1 MESLE
6 GFKVGHWM
14 DINPTL
20 FVFFTND
27 WLDNTFE
34 MDDLCIEVV
43 KIHSIYKCSQNAQWM
58 NNAKMKN
65 YCKKV
70 VYPMVYGIQ
79 RFPYDYDHIKHIL

>member
-6 GFKVGHWM
+6 SSKVRHWM
-14 DINPTL
+14 DIISTL
-20 FVFFTND
+20 FVPFTND

-58 NNAKMKN
+58 NNPRMKN
-65 YCKKV
+65 YVTKI
-70 VYPMVYGIQ
+70 VYPIVDDIQ